1 MYSKLLHWKV
11 SWLNLRL
18 TSRFLYFL
26 PTNAFTY
33 IVETMSGIIKRGHKK
48 DQRNFYS
55 LSHVPKQIMMALK
68 REKYSWEQA
77 VYVCAIP
84 TCKQSPVE
92 VGNIETCSDVKVT
105 HSIIL
110 LRSVRPVTHA
120 M

>member
-68 REKYSWEQA
+68 RVQVLPRSKYHQFA
-77 VYVCAIP
+77 GIRGQI
-84 TCKQSPVE
+84 QSIYISGLSLGFLE
-92 VGNIETCSDVKVT
+92 RLNYGS
-105 HSIIL
+105 
-110 LRSVRPVTHA
+110 
-120 M
+120 